1 MVTQVPMA
9 TPGLL
14 RQPMPYVNLGL
25 LAPQGQA
32 QRLQAPAPSL
42 GQAPDAL
49 GGLGEG
55 AQALGQNLMQ
65 MAKAQREAGL
75 QAQRANL
82 LKLQIRDAEQSF
94 DQKTQEEARQEAA
107 RGYAANYAKM
117 LSSPLSEVSQRTMQ
131 LGAAVG
137 NGATMARDAR
147 DNALG
152 GPRIDPAPLE
162 QVTAQPL
169 PPPGLDPLAQ
179 AAFSQEALG
188 MGLGAAPASPGDAQP
203 AAPLAVDRLAAA
215 PQQPTMTTE
224 TGDVV
229 PFGETEQAV
238 DVSSVA
244 PEVRPLQQAFN
255 GLTPEERR
263 QYAIRFEMAQFSS
276 DPQAQVD
283 GILKDMAETI
293 DIADASKLYRDV
305 VKDFNSKSTDF
316 EDKQDAFRTLG
327 RVLEENTGAGD
338 IAALKLF
345 VQTFEKGVV
354 QAGEQTLVIGSASMP
369 EQLAALTQ
377 KARTGTLFTSEQ
389 RKKFYAAA
397 AAAYETA
404 KIRQRRLEDSFQ
416 PAFKVVSARD
426 PAYAFRS
433 AIEEPEAY
441 RPVESWWL
449 KMTGSN
455 SEEEMTPRAVQQGM
469 TPSDAR
475 EMVQAIDQ
483 ETWARLSDDVK
494 RAINGLLDQANADE
508 KALNEARRKG
518 SG

>member
-1 MVTQVPMA
+1 MMAIQVPMA

-42 GQAPDAL
+42 GEAPDAL
-49 GGLGEG
+49 GGLGQG
-55 AQALGQNLMQ
+55 AQALGQNFLE

-75 QAQRANL
+75 QTQRANL
-82 LKLQIRDAEQSF
+82 LGLQIRDAQLSF
-94 DQKTQEEARQEAA
+94 NQKKAEEARQEAA
-107 RGYAANYAKM
+107 RGYAANSANA
-117 LSSPLSEVSQRTMQ
+117 LLEVSPRTKQ
-131 LGAAVG
+131 LGQAVG
-137 NGATMARDAR
+137 NGATMARNAR

-179 AAFSQEALG
+179 EAFLTDP
-188 MGLGAAPASPGDAQP
+188 GAAPASPGDAQP
-203 AAPLAVDRLAAA
+203 AAPLAVDRLATA

-229 PFGETEQAV
+229 PFGETEQTA

-263 QYAIRFEMAQFSS
+263 QFAIRFQNAQFSS

-283 GILKDMAETI
+283 GILKDMAETL
-293 DIADASKLYRDV
+293 DVADASKLYRDV
-305 VKDFNSKSTDF
+305 VKDFTSKSTDF

-377 KARTGTLFTSEQ
+377 KARTGTLFTPEQ

-404 KIRQRRLEDSFQ
+404 KLRQRRLEESFQ
-416 PAFKVVSARD
+416 PAFKVVAARD
-426 PAYAFRS
+426 PAYSFRS

-449 KMTGSN
+449 GMTGAN
-455 SEEEMTPRAVQQGM
+455 SEEEMTARAVQQGM

-494 RAINGLLDQANADE
+494 RALNRLLDQANTDE
-508 KALNEARRKG
+508 KALNEARQKG

>member
-1 MVTQVPMA
+1 MATQVPMA

-14 RQPMPYVNLGL
+14 RQPAPYVNLGL
-25 LAPQGQA
+25 LAAQGQA

-65 MAKAQREAGL
+65 MAQAQREAGL
-75 QAQRANL
+75 QAKRSRL
-82 LKLQIRDAEQSF
+82 LGFQTQAAQLDLV
-94 DQKTQEEARQEAA
+94 QKMQEKARQEAA
-107 RGYAANYAKM
+107 RGSAVDFANM
-117 LSSPLSEVSQRTMQ
+117 LSEVSPLTKQ
-131 LGAAVG
+131 LGEAVG
-137 NGATMARDAR
+137 NGATMARNAR

-169 PPPGLDPLAQ
+169 SPAGLDPLAQ
-179 AAFSQEALG
+179 EAFSQEASG
-188 MGLGAAPASPGDAQP
+188 MGLYAAPASPGDAQP

-229 PFGETEQAV
+229 PFGETEQTA

-244 PEVRPLQQAFN
+244 SEVRPLQQAFN
-255 GLTPEERR
+255 GLTQEERQ
-263 QYAIRFEMAQFSS
+263 QYVARFKNAQFSS
-276 DPQAQVD
+276 DPQATVD
-283 GILKDMAETI
+283 GILKDMAKTI
-293 DIADASKLYRDV
+293 DIADASKLYRDT
-305 VKDFNSKSTDF
+305 VKDFNSKSTEF

-327 RVLEENTGAGD
+327 RALEENTGAGD

-354 QAGEQTLVIGSASMP
+354 QAGEQTLVLKSTSLQ
-369 EQLAALTQ
+369 EQLDALSQ
-377 KARTGTLFTSEQ
+377 KAMTGKLFTPEQ

-404 KIRQRRLEDSFQ
+404 KIRQQRLEESFQ

-433 AIEEPEAY
+433 AIQEPEGY

-449 KMTGSN
+449 AMTGSN
-455 SEEEMTPRAVQQGM
+455 NEEAMTAISVAQNMTPGA
-469 TPSDAR
+469 AR
-475 EMVQAIDQ
+475 EMVQVIDQ
-483 ETWARLSDDVK
+483 ETWGRLSDDAK
-494 RAINGLLDQANADE
+494 REINKLLDQGTADE
-508 KALNEARRKG
+508 KALNEARQKG

>member
-1 MVTQVPMA
+1 MATQVPMA

-65 MAKAQREAGL
+65 MAQAQREADL
-75 QAQRANL
+75 QAKRSRL
-82 LKLQIRDAEQSF
+82 LGFQTQAAQLDL
-94 DQKTQEEARQEAA
+94 DQKELEKAQQEAA
-107 RGYAANYAKM
+107 RGYAANYANM
-117 LSSPLSEVSQRTMQ
+117 LSEVSPRTKQ

-162 QVTAQPL
+162 QLTAQPL

-179 AAFSQEALG
+179 EAFSQEALG
-188 MGLGAAPASPGDAQP
+188 MGLDVAPASPGDAQP

-215 PQQPTMTTE
+215 PQQLTMTTE

-229 PFGETEQAV
+229 PFGETEQAA

-263 QYAIRFEMAQFSS
+263 QFAIRFENAQFAS
-276 DPQAQVD
+276 DPQAVVD
-283 GILKDMAETI
+283 GILKDMAKTI
-293 DIADASKLYRDV
+293 DIADASKLYRDT
-305 VKDFNSKSTDF
+305 VKDFNSKSTKF

-327 RVLEENTGAGD
+327 RELEQNTGAGD

-345 VQTFEKGVV
+345 VQTFEAGVV
-354 QAGEQTLVIGSASMP
+354 QAGEQTLVLGSTSLQ
-369 EQLAALTQ
+369 EQVDALSQ
-377 KARTGTLFTSEQ
+377 KAMTGTLFTPEQ

-404 KIRQRRLEDSFQ
+404 KIRQQRLEESFK

-433 AIEEPEAY
+433 AIQEPEAY

-449 KMTGSN
+449 GMTGAN
-455 SEEEMTPRAVQQGM
+455 SEEEMTALAVQRGM
-469 TPSDAR
+469 TPADAQ
-475 EMVQAIDQ
+475 EMMNSISLETFLRLPQDVRDAI
-483 ETWARLSDDVK
+483 S
-494 RAINGLLDQANADE
+494 GLQDSYIAGQ
-508 KALNEARRKG
+508 KALNQARQKG
-518 SG
+518 RG

>member
-1 MVTQVPMA
+1 MPTQVPMA

-65 MAKAQREAGL
+65 MAQAQREAAL
-75 QAQRANL
+75 QAKRSQL
-82 LKLQIRDAEQSF
+82 LSFQTKAAELDL
-94 DQKTQEEARQEAA
+94 DQKELEKAQQEAA

-117 LSSPLSEVSQRTMQ
+117 LSTPLSEVSQRTMQ

-169 PPPGLDPLAQ
+169 SPPGLDPLAQ
-179 AAFSQEALG
+179 EAFSQEALG
-188 MGLGAAPASPGDAQP
+188 MGLDAALTSSEDAQP

-215 PQQPTMTTE
+215 PQQLTMTTE

-229 PFGETEQAV
+229 PFGETEQAA

-255 GLTPEERR
+255 GLTQEERR
-263 QYAIRFEMAQFSS
+263 QYATRFENAQFSS
-276 DPQAQVD
+276 DPQAVVD
-283 GILKDMAETI
+283 GILKDMAKTL

-404 KIRQRRLEDSFQ
+404 KIRQQRLEESFQ

-449 KMTGSN
+449 KMTGAN

-469 TPSDAR
+469 TPADAQ
-475 EMVQAIDQ
+475 EMMNSISLETFRRLPQDVRDAISSLQDSYIAGQ
-483 ETWARLSDDVK
+483 
-494 RAINGLLDQANADE
+494 
-508 KALNEARRKG
+508 KALNEARQKG
-518 SG
+518 RG

>member
-1 MVTQVPMA
+1 MATQVPMA

-42 GQAPDAL
+42 GEAPDAL
-49 GGLGEG
+49 GGLGQG
-55 AQALGQNLMQ
+55 AQALGQNFLE

-75 QAQRANL
+75 QTQRANL
-82 LKLQIRDAEQSF
+82 LGLQIRDAQLSF
-94 DQKTQEEARQEAA
+94 NQKKLEEARQEAA
-107 RGYAANYAKM
+107 RGYAANSANA
-117 LSSPLSEVSQRTMQ
+117 LLEVSPRTKQ
-131 LGAAVG
+131 LGQAVG
-137 NGATMARDAR
+137 NGATMARNAR

-179 AAFSQEALG
+179 EAFLTDP
-188 MGLGAAPASPGDAQP
+188 GAAPASPGDAQP
-203 AAPLAVDRLAAA
+203 AAPLAVDRLATA

-229 PFGETEQAV
+229 PFGETEQAA

-255 GLTPEERR
+255 GLTQEERR
-263 QYAIRFEMAQFSS
+263 QYAIRFENAQFAS
-276 DPQAQVD
+276 DPQAVVD
-283 GILKDMAETI
+283 GILKDMAKTI
-293 DIADASKLYRDV
+293 DIADASKLYRDT
-305 VKDFNSKSTDF
+305 VKDFNSKSTKF

-327 RVLEENTGAGD
+327 RELEQNTGAGD

-345 VQTFEKGVV
+345 VQTFEAGVV
-354 QAGEQTLVIGSASMP
+354 QAGEQTLVLGSTSLQ
-369 EQLAALTQ
+369 EQVDALSQ
-377 KARTGTLFTSEQ
+377 KAMTGTLFTPEQ

-404 KIRQRRLEDSFQ
+404 KIRQQRLEESFK

-433 AIEEPEAY
+433 AIQEPEAY
-441 RPVESWWL
+441 RPVERWWL
-449 KMTGSN
+449 GMTGAN
-455 SEEEMTPRAVQQGM
+455 SEEEMTALAVQRGM
-469 TPSDAR
+469 TPADAQ
-475 EMVQAIDQ
+475 EMMNSISLETFLRLPQDVVNAISKLQDSYIAGQ
-483 ETWARLSDDVK
+483 
-494 RAINGLLDQANADE
+494 
-508 KALNEARRKG
+508 KALNEARQKG
-518 SG
+518 RG

>member
-1 MVTQVPMA
+1 MATQVPMA

-65 MAKAQREAGL
+65 MAKAQREVDL
-75 QAQRANL
+75 QAKRSRL
-82 LKLQIRDAEQSF
+82 LDFQTQAAQLDL
-94 DQKTQEEARQEAA
+94 DQKEQEEARQKAA
-107 RGYAANYAKM
+107 RGYAVNYANM
-117 LSSPLSEVSQRTMQ
+117 LSEVSPRTKQ
-131 LGAAVG
+131 LGEAVG
-137 NGATMARDAR
+137 NGATMARNAR

-152 GPRIDPAPLE
+152 GPRIDPVPLE

-169 PPPGLDPLAQ
+169 PPPALDASAQ
-179 AAFSQEALG
+179 DAFLTDP
-188 MGLGAAPASPGDAQP
+188 GAAPASPGDAQP

-215 PQQPTMTTE
+215 PQQPTMTAE

-229 PFGETEQAV
+229 PFGETEQAA

-255 GLTPEERR
+255 GLTQEERR
-263 QYAIRFEMAQFSS
+263 QYAIRFENAQFAP
-276 DPQAQVD
+276 DPQAAVD
-283 GILKDMAETI
+283 GILKDMAKTI
-293 DIADASKLYRDV
+293 DIADASKLYRDT
-305 VKDFNSKSTDF
+305 VKDFNSRSADF

-327 RVLEENTGAGD
+327 RELEENTGAGD
-338 IAALKLF
+338 FAALKVF

-354 QAGEQTLVIGSASMP
+354 QAGEQTLVLGSTSLQ
-369 EQLAALTQ
+369 EQLDALSQ
-377 KARTGTLFTSEQ
+377 KAITGTLFTPEQ

-404 KIRQRRLEDSFQ
+404 KIRQQRLEKSFQ

-433 AIEEPEAY
+433 AIQEPEAY
-441 RPVESWWL
+441 RPVENWWL
-449 KMTGSN
+449 GKTGAN

-469 TPSDAR
+469 TPSDAQ
-475 EMVQAIDQ
+475 EMMNSISLETFLRLPQDVRDAIS
-483 ETWARLSDDVK
+483 RLQDSHI
-494 RAINGLLDQANADE
+494 AGQ
-508 KALNEARRKG
+508 KALNEARQKG
-518 SG
+518 RG

>member
-1 MVTQVPMA
+1 MA

-14 RQPMPYVNLGL
+14 QQPMPYVNLGL

-65 MAKAQREAGL
+65 MAQAQREAGL
-75 QAQRANL
+75 QAKRSRL
-82 LKLQIRDAEQSF
+82 LGFQTQAAQLDLV
-94 DQKTQEEARQEAA
+94 QKMQEEARQKAA
-107 RGYAANYAKM
+107 RGSAVDFANM
-117 LSSPLSEVSQRTMQ
+117 LSEVSPLTKQ
-131 LGAAVG
+131 LGEAVG
-137 NGATMARDAR
+137 NGATMARNAR

-169 PPPGLDPLAQ
+169 PPAGLDPLAQ
-179 AAFSQEALG
+179 ESFSQEASG
-188 MGLGAAPASPGDAQP
+188 MGLDAAPASPGDAQP
-203 AAPLAVDRLAAA
+203 AAPLPPAVDRLAAA

-229 PFGETEQAV
+229 PFGETEQTA

-255 GLTPEERR
+255 GLTQEERQ
-263 QYAIRFEMAQFSS
+263 QYATRFKNAQFSS
-276 DPQAQVD
+276 DPQATVD
-283 GILKDMAETI
+283 GILKDMAKTI
-293 DIADASKLYRDV
+293 DIADASKLYRDT

-338 IAALKLF
+338 IAALKVF

-354 QAGEQTLVIGSASMP
+354 QAGEQTLVLGSTSLQ
-369 EQLAALTQ
+369 EQVDALSQ
-377 KARTGTLFTSEQ
+377 KAMTGKLFTPEQ

-397 AAAYETA
+397 AAAYKTA
-404 KIRQRRLEDSFQ
+404 KIRQQRLEESFQ

-426 PAYAFRS
+426 PAYVFRS
-433 AIEEPEAY
+433 AIQEPEGY
-441 RPVESWWL
+441 RDVESWWL
-449 KMTGSN
+449 AMTGSN
-455 SEEEMTPRAVQQGM
+455 NEEAMTAISVAQNMTPV
-469 TPSDAR
+469 DAR

-483 ETWARLSDDVK
+483 KAWGRLSDDVK
-494 RAINGLLDQANADE
+494 RAINRLLDQSNADE
-508 KALNEARRKG
+508 KALNEARQKG